1 MIPGIEALKIIS
13 RHQGD
18 SVMITTE
25 TPFTIWDSISDRQ
38 EFHLPLINSMSK
50 ASSIGL
56 GVALGRP
63 DLKVQVVDSDGSLLM
78 NLGSLVTIANM
89 APPNFIHFVYQ
100 NNVYGLSG
108 AQPLPG
114 AEKFSFTGL
123 AKAAGYP
130 NVFEFDELEE
140 FSLAMPEI
148 LEKSGPTLVC
158 LKVDDE
164 GPKPKLPARMT
175 KHAYPEVRDAIA
187 RTSPPA

>member
-25 TPFTIWDSISDRQ
+25 TPFTVWDSISDRR

-100 NNVYGLSG
+100 KQRLWPERG
-108 AQPLPG
+108 AAP
-114 AEKFSFTGL
+114 
-123 AKAAGYP
+123 AGRR
-130 NVFEFDELEE
+130 
-140 FSLAMPEI
+140 EI
-148 LEKSGPTLVC
+148 LLHGLGKGCGLPQC
-158 LKVDDE
+158 LRV
-164 GPKPKLPARMT
+164 
-175 KHAYPEVRDAIA
+175 
-187 RTSPPA
+187 